1 MQKQYE
7 VIITEKELRLLEAK
21 AVGTLYHLTTTD
33 GILHILATNQLRGN
47 EYEGVSLT
55 RNPNMNDFSGSGQNL
70 FFKLVLDGDAIS
82 ENHKITPYQYNWED
96 EQDNDYDDIEK
107 NTRHLIGKHSSSLDE
122 YEEHTGNLDH
132 VFRYIKAIVFLNDKF
147 QEEIKKNPEIK
158 EKTLN
163 ALEKINTY
171 NADFLIISLGVDT
184 FKDDPISH
192 FCLESNDYFH
202 MGEAISKLNIPTLFV
217 MEGGYMVDEI
227 GINAVNTLLGFEGKF

>member
-1 MQKQYE
+1 MKKQYE

-107 NTRHLIGKHSSSLDE
+107 KH
-122 YEEHTGNLDH
+122 
-132 VFRYIKAIVFLNDKF
+132 
-147 QEEIKKNPEIK
+147 
-158 EKTLN
+158 
-163 ALEKINTY
+163 
-171 NADFLIISLGVDT
+171 
-184 FKDDPISH
+184 
-192 FCLESNDYFH
+192 
-202 MGEAISKLNIPTLFV
+202 
-217 MEGGYMVDEI
+217 
-227 GINAVNTLLGFEGKF
+227 

>member
-7 VIITEKELRLLEAK
+7 VIMTEKELRLLEAK

-163 ALEKINTY
+163 ALEKIKQL
-171 NADFLIISLGVDT
+171 DSSWLKFQDKLGRLVNPDRKWLRHIAWDST
-184 FKDDPISH
+184 
-192 FCLESNDYFH
+192 
-202 MGEAISKLNIPTLFV
+202 SK
-217 MEGGYMVDEI
+217 
-227 GINAVNTLLGFEGKF
+227 